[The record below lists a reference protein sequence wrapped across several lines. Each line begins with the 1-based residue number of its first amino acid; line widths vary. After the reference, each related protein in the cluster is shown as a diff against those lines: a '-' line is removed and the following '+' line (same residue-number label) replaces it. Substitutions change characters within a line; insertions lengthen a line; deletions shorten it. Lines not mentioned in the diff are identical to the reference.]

1 MRYIILQTILNAAI
15 FMKPLF
21 LFLFSVL
28 LSTTMMAQKT
38 VYDANAEP
46 RNVSSFH
53 AVHISN
59 AFDVYITQGSD
70 ERVAVS
76 AANKADLGNIET
88 KVENG
93 VLKIRYNEGKKWW
106 GGNKKLKAYIAVK
119 NIDDLRAS
127 GACDIKIEGS
137 LHAASLRLNLSGATD
152 LSGELDVEGDLNAN
166 LSGASDMDITG
177 SANNVTIDANGA
189 SDVKAYNFTT
199 NTCTVDA
206 SGASGIRITVDKE
219 LSATLSGASSVSYKG
234 GALIRN
240 IKTSGASSISR
251 KS

>member
-1 MRYIILQTILNAAI
+1 
-15 FMKPLF
+15 MKPFFVF
-21 LFLFSVL
+21 LFTAVF
-28 LSTTMMAQKT
+28 TTTALAQKT

-46 RNVSSFH
+46 RTVSSFH

-59 AFDVYITQGSD
+59 AFDVYLTQGGD

-76 AANKADLGNIET
+76 AASKDDVQRIET

-93 VLKIRYNEGKKWW
+93 VLKIRYNESKKWW
-106 GGNKKLKAYIAVK
+106 GGNKKLKAYISVK
-119 NIDDLRAS
+119 NIDELRAG
-127 GACDIKIEGS
+127 GACDIKIEGGLRASS
-137 LHAASLRLNLSGATD
+137 LKLNLSGATD
-152 LSGELDVEGDLNAN
+152 LSGELTIDGTLDAN

-177 SANNVTIDANGA
+177 SAQNVTIDVSGA

-199 NTCTVDA
+199 NTCNVDA
-206 SGASGIRITVDKE
+206 SGASGVRITVDKE
-219 LSATLSGASSVSYKG
+219 LSAKLSGASNVSYKG
-234 GALIRN
+234 GALIRD